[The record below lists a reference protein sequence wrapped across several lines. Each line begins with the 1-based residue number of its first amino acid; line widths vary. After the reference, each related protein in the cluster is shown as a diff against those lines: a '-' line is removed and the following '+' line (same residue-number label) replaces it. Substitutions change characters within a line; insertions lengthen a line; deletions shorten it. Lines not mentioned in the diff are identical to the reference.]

1 MDKKEKDWKSLL
13 TPEQFLITRQGG
25 TESPFSGVYNDH
37 KERGVY
43 SCVCCK
49 NELFSSE
56 EKFSSGS
63 GWPSFTQAVEED
75 RIKIREDSSL
85 GMIRMEVLCGNCGA
99 HLGHLFE
106 DGPEP
111 TGHRYCI
118 NSIALNFE
126 KADS

>member
-1 MDKKEKDWKSLL
+1 MDKKEKEWKSLL
-13 TPEQFLITRQGG
+13 TPEQFYVTRQGG
-25 TESPFSGVYNDH
+25 TERPFSGIYNDH
-37 KERGVY
+37 KENGVY

-63 GWPSFTQAVEED
+63 GWPSFTQSVGED
-75 RIKIREDSSL
+75 RIKIRKDSSL

-111 TGHRYCI
+111 TGLRYCI

-126 KADS
+126 IAD

>member
-1 MDKKEKDWKSLL
+1 MDKNEKDWESLL
-13 TPEQFLITRQGG
+13 TPEQFHITREGG
-25 TESPFSGVYNDH
+25 TEPPFSGIYNDH
-37 KERGVY
+37 KESGVY
-43 SCVCCK
+43 SCVCCE

-63 GWPSFTQAVEED
+63 GWPSFTQSVEED
-75 RIKIREDSSL
+75 RIKIRKDSSL

-111 TGHRYCI
+111 TGLRYCI
-118 NSIALNFE
+118 NSIALNFDE
-126 KADS
+126 PE

>member
-1 MDKKEKDWKSLL
+1 MDKNEKDWKSLL
-13 TPEQFLITRQGG
+13 TQEQFHITREGG
-25 TESPFSGVYNDH
+25 TEPPFSGIYNDH
-37 KERGVY
+37 KENGVY
-43 SCVCCK
+43 SCVCCE
-49 NELFSSE
+49 NELFSSK

-63 GWPSFTQAVEED
+63 GWPSFTQSVEED
-75 RIKIREDSSL
+75 RIKIRKDTSL

-111 TGHRYCI
+111 TGLRYCI

-126 KADS
+126 KPE